1 MNERFQKQLSFIL
14 EADKLKNV
22 ERQTHITGFTRRE
35 NDAEHSWHMA
45 MMLYLLKEY
54 SNKEFD
60 LAKAMMM
67 ALIHDIVEI
76 DAGDTYAYDETALS
90 SQKERE
96 DKACERIFGLLPDDQ
111 KETLIS
117 LFNEFEKGESAEA
130 RIVKTM
136 DNFQPLL
143 LNDFNNGGDWKEH
156 VVSKTKV
163 LERHKKSQLGSEFI
177 GKYSLDM
184 NLENVKIGNIKDE

>member
-1 MNERFQKQLSFIL
+1 
-14 EADKLKNV
+14 
-22 ERQTHITGFTRRE
+22 
-35 NDAEHSWHMA
+35 
-45 MMLYLLKEY
+45 
-54 SNKEFD
+54 
-60 LAKAMMM
+60 M

-184 NLENVKIGNIKDE
+184 ILENVKIGNIKDE